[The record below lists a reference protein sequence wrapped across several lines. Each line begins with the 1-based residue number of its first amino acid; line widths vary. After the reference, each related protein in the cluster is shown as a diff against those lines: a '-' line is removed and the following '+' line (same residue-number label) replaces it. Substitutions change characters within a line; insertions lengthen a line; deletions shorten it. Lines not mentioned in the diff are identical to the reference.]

1 MESVQKEG
9 FKIIG
14 IKVRTTNK
22 DMQAAKDIPA
32 LWQKFMSENISEKI
46 PNKIDQAIMAIYT
59 NYEGD
64 HTQPYDTI
72 IGCKVSN
79 LNDIPNGMISQEF
92 NTGKYSKFISKGNLE
107 KGAVYNTW
115 VDIWNQDLN
124 RTYTADFEVY
134 GEKSQNPENAEVEIF
149 VAVQ

>member
-14 IKVRTTNK
+14 IKIRTTNK

-46 PNKIDQAIMAIYT
+46 PNKIDQSIMAIYT

-79 LNDIPNGMISQEF
+79 LNDIPKGMISQEF
-92 NTGKYSKFISKGNLE
+92 NTGKYSKFTSKGNLE

-115 VDIWNQDLN
+115 V
-124 RTYTADFEVY
+124 
-134 GEKSQNPENAEVEIF
+134 GEKAQNPENGEVEIF